1 MHSSFPTIVR
11 TRPDAQKA
19 LGLGATAFYERV
31 EQGLLP
37 RPFRL
42 GAHASGLL
50 STEIEAIIRAWAAG
64 LAQDDLK
71 SLVVELT
78 AERRSWLTTRQK

>member
-1 MHSSFPTIVR
+1 MQSFPTIVR

-31 EQGLLP
+31 EQGLIP
-37 RPFRL
+37 KPFRL

-64 LAQDDLK
+64 LSQDELRT
-71 SLVVELT
+71 LVAELT
-78 AERRSWLTTRQK
+78 AERQYWLNSRQK

>member
-1 MHSSFPTIVR
+1 MQSFPTIVR

-31 EQGLLP
+31 EQGLIP

-64 LAQDDLK
+64 ISQDELRT
-71 SLVVELT
+71 LVAELT
-78 AERRSWLTTRQK
+78 AERQYWLNSRQK

>member
-1 MHSSFPTIVR
+1 MTKTFPTIIR

-31 EQGLLP
+31 DKGLLP

-50 STEIEAIIRAWAAG
+50 STEIEAIVRAWAAG
-64 LAQDDLK
+64 KTQDELRA
-71 SLVVELT
+71 LVVKLEEDRL
-78 AERRSWLTTRQK
+78 SFNK

>member
-1 MHSSFPTIVR
+1 MNTFPTIIR

-50 STEIEAIIRAWAAG
+50 STEIEAVIRAWAAG

-71 SLVVELT
+71 SLVAELT
-78 AERRSWLTTRQK
+78 AERQTWRSRRQK

>member
-19 LGLGATAFYERV
+19 FGLGATAFYERV

-50 STEIEAIIRAWAAG
+50 STEIETVIRAWAAG
-64 LAQDDLK
+64 LSQDDLK
-71 SLVVELT
+71 TLVTELT
-78 AERRSWLTTRQK
+78 KERQSWLSNRQK

>member
-1 MHSSFPTIVR
+1 MNTFPTIVR
-11 TRPDAQKA
+11 TRPHAQKA

-31 EQGLLP
+31 EAGLLP

-50 STEIEAIIRAWAAG
+50 STEIETIIRAWAAG
-64 LAQDDLK
+64 LSQDGLK
-71 SLVVELT
+71 ALVAELT
-78 AERRSWLTTRQK
+78 DERQSWLTSRQK